1 MKECIKHQLYK
12 ISLDDICYKCA
23 VCNVISI
30 MNVNK
35 TGYIEIKD
43 EQK

>member
-1 MKECIKHQLYK
+1 MKECVKHQLYK
-12 ISLDDICYKCA
+12 ISLDDTCYKCA
-23 VCNVISI
+23 VCKV
-30 MNVNK
+30 MFLRNVNK